1 MNKEYWKPI
10 VPTSQEGINVWNDST
25 EYVLGNKVFLG
36 TTGALSSQEFYECI
50 KENVNQRPII
60 GEAIYSNGVYDNP
73 KRIKLWLRERLKFLD
88 SLLEYNK

>member
-1 MNKEYWKPI
+1 MTVLP
-10 VPTSQEGINVWNDST
+10 VPRPRISPADVRKKRRETAEIN
-25 EYVLGNKVFLG
+25 L
-36 TTGALSSQEFYECI
+36 EFYECI

-60 GEAIYSNGVYDNP
+60 GEDIYANGCYDNP